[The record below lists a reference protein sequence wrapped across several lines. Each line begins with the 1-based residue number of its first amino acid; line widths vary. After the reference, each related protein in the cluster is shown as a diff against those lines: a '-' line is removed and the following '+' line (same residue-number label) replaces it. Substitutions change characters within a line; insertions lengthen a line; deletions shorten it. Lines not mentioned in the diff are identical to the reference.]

1 MHELGPCTGIVQA
14 AVARAAGRP
23 VRRVRVRV
31 GTRHRFD
38 PDVMRHT
45 FALVAEGTE
54 VAEAELDL
62 VVVRAQQTCGEC
74 GDTRSVDDPE
84 PVCPA
89 CGAVAVTARGGDE
102 LVLES
107 VEYAGGPGR

>member
-1 MHELGPCTGIVQA
+1 VHEFGPCTGIVEA
-14 AVARAAGRP
+14 ARSRAGGRP

-31 GTRHRFD
+31 GARHRFD
-38 PDVMRHT
+38 PEVMRHT

-54 VAEAELDL
+54 LADAQLDIVVVEAE
-62 VVVRAQQTCGEC
+62 QTCGAC
-74 GDTRSVDDPE
+74 GDTRTVADPV

-102 LVLES
+102 LLLES
-107 VEYAGGPGR
+107 LEYAG